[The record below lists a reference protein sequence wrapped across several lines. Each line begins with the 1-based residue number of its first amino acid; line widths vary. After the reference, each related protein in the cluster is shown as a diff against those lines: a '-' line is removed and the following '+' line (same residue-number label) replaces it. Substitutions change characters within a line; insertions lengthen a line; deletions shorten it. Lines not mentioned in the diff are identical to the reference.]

1 MMCFEAMEQ
10 EQQFLEALGNTS
22 SFEIKGDVLELYAA
36 DGSTI
41 LRFEVVYLY

>member
-1 MMCFEAMEQ
+1 MEQ